1 MKYLKRYD
9 EGFFDFLKKDSE
21 YDRIIQG
28 FIMRLEKVKS
38 DNPYSVIFNKVPSW
52 ISLYDD
58 NDPDYQSETYSKIY
72 LIKFDDVEVLVSND
86 RSSDGVCKNPW
97 KVFVGS
103 DVSGLCERIKAK
115 ESYRKKLFH
124 LIEGI
129 YNNSKIEKIKR
140 EINDS
145 ADLLD

>member
-9 EGFFDFLKKDSE
+9 EGFFDFLKKDTE
-21 YDRIIQG
+21 YDKIIQG
-28 FIMRLEKVKS
+28 FILRLEKVKS
-38 DNPYSVIFNKVPSW
+38 NNPYSVIFNKLPSW
-52 ISLYDD
+52 ISLYDE
-58 NDPDYQSETYSKIY
+58 PDYQSENYSKIY

-86 RSSDGVCKNPW
+86 RSTDGMCKNAW

-115 ESYRKKLFH
+115 ESYRRKLFY
-124 LIEGI
+124 LTEKI
-129 YNNSKIEKIKR
+129 YNNSKIEKIKK